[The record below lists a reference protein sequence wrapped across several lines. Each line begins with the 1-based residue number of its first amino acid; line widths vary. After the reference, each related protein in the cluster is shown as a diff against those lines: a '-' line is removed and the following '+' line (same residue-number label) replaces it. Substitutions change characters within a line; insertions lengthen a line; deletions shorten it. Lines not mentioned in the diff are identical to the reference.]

1 MAREDS
7 PRGSGKGRIDVHH
20 HIVPPDYVST
30 LKAQGMTETT
40 GGPFPDWQPSKSIRF
55 MNRMG
60 IDKAVV
66 HISTPGVTIRDREF
80 SRDLA
85 RLCNEYMADM
95 MKDYP
100 GRFAPLA
107 ALPMFD
113 VQDAVDELTYAIDTL
128 GLCGAGLLSNYH
140 GAYLGD
146 PSLDPLFAELDRR
159 RLVVHVHPTDPP
171 YDIDTLKVG
180 HPLVEWPF
188 DTTRAVANMVFNGTI
203 DRFPDVKFILSH
215 GGGTTPFLAWKI
227 ALQQY
232 SQSHKRLW
240 ARSIYDFLVTKR
252 GPEAGMSVLKRLYYD
267 TALAASPYA
276 LRSLQELVDTSHILF
291 GTDYCWAQPWMAP
304 LFTKALSEYDGF
316 TEEDLAA
323 VERNN
328 AMALFPGLADTE
340 EE

>member
-1 MAREDS
+1 MTTDDS
-7 PRGSGKGRIDVHH
+7 PKNARRHRIDVHH
-20 HIVPPDYVST
+20 HIVPPDYVSA
-30 LKAQGMTETT
+30 LKAQGITETT
-40 GGPFPDWQPSKSIRF
+40 GGPFPNWLPSKSIRF
-55 MNRMG
+55 MNRLG

-66 HISTPGVTIRDREF
+66 HISTPGVTFRDREF

-85 RLCNEYMADM
+85 RLCNEYMAGM
-95 MKDYP
+95 VKDYP
-100 GRFAPLA
+100 GRFVALA

-113 VQDAVDELTYAIDTL
+113 VRDAIGELTHAIDVL
-128 GLCGAGLLSNYH
+128 GLSGAGLLSNYQ
-140 GAYLGD
+140 GVYLGD

-159 RLVVHVHPTDPP
+159 RLAVHVHPTDPP
-171 YDIDTLKVG
+171 CDIDTLKLA

-203 DRFPDVKFILSH
+203 DRFPNVKIILSH

-232 SQSHKRLW
+232 SQTHKKLR

-252 GPEAGMSVLKRLYYD
+252 GPEAGIDVLERLYYD

-304 LFTKALSEYDGF
+304 LFTKALRGYDGF
-316 TEEDLAA
+316 SREDLAN

-328 AMALFPGLADTE
+328 ALALFPELAG
-340 EE
+340 